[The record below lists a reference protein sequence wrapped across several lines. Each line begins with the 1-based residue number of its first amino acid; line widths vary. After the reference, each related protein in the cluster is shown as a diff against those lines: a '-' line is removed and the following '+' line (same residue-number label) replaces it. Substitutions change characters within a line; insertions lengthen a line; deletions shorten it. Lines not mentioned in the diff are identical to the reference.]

1 MNFNELSLEDK
12 VVFSLVTILLLFLA
26 YSEAFKNI
34 SVYLII
40 IIFFIK
46 FLSRK
51 IKITYDLINISLL
64 LHLIIVLMGIKLGIN
79 SKESLNQYMDVV
91 HIVFIFLFFR
101 EANLNYFS
109 YEKILNLLF
118 IGFIFAALIGIY
130 NLYMKGYRL
139 NLHSVGSVNR
149 SAVYIMY
156 IFVTSLTLFG
166 CYKSKFSRLI
176 FFITLLISIVSL
188 LLGASR
194 MAVLSLPL
202 VVLFYLVNAKKT
214 NFKSIVL
221 IGLLFTLSVLIYEQ
235 FDKDS
240 LLLTKLAMGIND
252 IPRIQIWVS
261 SIQAWIQNNSW
272 FGIGVGNSIYIN
284 VQDFFPESALTH
296 NIDNTHN
303 LFLDMLLERG
313 VFGLLT
319 FLVFSV
325 SIFFIKGSNS
335 KIDIF
340 IRTLTFSLLL
350 MGLANITFRYEFA
363 IIFVVLV
370 GAYLNPS
377 IKK

>member
-1 MNFNELSLEDK
+1 
-12 VVFSLVTILLLFLA
+12 
-26 YSEAFKNI
+26 
-34 SVYLII
+34 
-40 IIFFIK
+40 
-46 FLSRK
+46 
-51 IKITYDLINISLL
+51 
-64 LHLIIVLMGIKLGIN
+64 
-79 SKESLNQYMDVV
+79 
-91 HIVFIFLFFR
+91 
-101 EANLNYFS
+101 
-109 YEKILNLLF
+109 
-118 IGFIFAALIGIY
+118 
-130 NLYMKGYRL
+130 
-139 NLHSVGSVNR
+139 
-149 SAVYIMY
+149 
-156 IFVTSLTLFG
+156 
-166 CYKSKFSRLI
+166 
-176 FFITLLISIVSL
+176 
-188 LLGASR
+188 
-194 MAVLSLPL
+194 
-202 VVLFYLVNAKKT
+202 
-214 NFKSIVL
+214 
-221 IGLLFTLSVLIYEQ
+221 
-235 FDKDS
+235 
-240 LLLTKLAMGIND
+240 MGIND

-325 SIFFIKGSNS
+325 SIFFIKGGNS